1 MTFYDIIILVLLLG
15 AVLFGYWKGL
25 AWQIASVAAIVV
37 SYFAAYRFRDQ
48 VAQYVQAE
56 YPFNRIA
63 AMLIIFVACSLI
75 IWLAYAYV
83 NRSLENAELD
93 GFNRQMGAL
102 VGAFLGIL
110 LCMVVTMFSVSLLG
124 QPAHDSIHYSKFGPY
139 VLRGISMVRSVV
151 PEELSAS
158 LDPHF
163 DRFYQQTGYTPDR
176 PINSFPAYQNPGA
189 NPNPVPGGS
198 QYTFNPNSGQSF
210 QGNWG
215 YQPNTQGYQP
225 NTQGYQPNTQGY
237 QPNTQGYQPNTQ
249 GYQPNTQGYQPNT
262 NGSPPNYNQTQ
273 TQARFGSQPN
283 VNNQG
288 TTYLPQTQRPAPAQ
302 PSQGFS
308 LPPVEIKLDETILN
322 GAGQFIRDRL
332 TTPNGN

>member
-83 NRSLENAELD
+83 NRSLEKAELD

-198 QYTFNPNSGQSF
+198 QYTFNPSSGQSF
-210 QGNWG
+210 QGNW
-215 YQPNTQGYQP
+215 
-225 NTQGYQPNTQGY
+225 
-237 QPNTQGYQPNTQ
+237 GYQPNTQ

>member
-83 NRSLENAELD
+83 NRSLEKAELD

-198 QYTFNPNSGQSF
+198 QYTFNPSSGQSF
-210 QGNWG
+210 QGNW
-215 YQPNTQGYQP
+215 
-225 NTQGYQPNTQGY
+225 
-237 QPNTQGYQPNTQ
+237 